1 MSSNLSTCAAGF
13 LACGLLAGLDS
24 VGAEVGISVTVLLI
38 TSKLFTDTVRPAL
51 LISLLYVSA
60 RSCQS
65 HTCNTRII
73 PYSANQQAALHAMQ
87 GGILFGA
94 SRAFPASRHLEH
106 MAVHPTYSVR
116 HALCAHLHVDTTS
129 IDEFTS
135 VGYCLAASGRA
146 GCVWKHG
153 DGDVAESPE
162 LRRQALFSQ
171 HISKTK
177 ERQKHCIL
185 FIPTVRV
192 CHQYAYWCIL
202 SPAHAHSGCITHHAA
217 YAYALSSTRAQS
229 WTSRVRAARGC
240 AASQHAGAPGTGYP
254 PLLLAAEA

>member
-116 HALCAHLHVDTTS
+116 HALCAHLLVCNTWTQRALS
-129 IDEFTS
+129 SSPLSGIVWQLLGE
-135 VGYCLAASGRA
+135 LAASGNMA
-146 GCVWKHG
+146 M
-153 DGDVAESPE
+153 EM
-162 LRRQALFSQ
+162 LRKVQN
-171 HISKTK
+171 
-177 ERQKHCIL
+177 
-185 FIPTVRV
+185 
-192 CHQYAYWCIL
+192 
-202 SPAHAHSGCITHHAA
+202 
-217 YAYALSSTRAQS
+217 
-229 WTSRVRAARGC
+229 
-240 AASQHAGAPGTGYP
+240 
-254 PLLLAAEA
+254 